1 MRAKWTE
8 FIQEGVEML
17 GMKPKLLTRMGWF
30 PVFFFFVFVLFSWW
44 KCRKFNKYCIQ
55 FGFIDVCIDPLIDS
69 IRECISVSVIYI
81 YIQSIES
88 NYKSRQLVI
97 SFKKIKQDASDI

>member
-30 PVFFFFVFVLFSWW
+30 PFFFYFLAE
-44 KCRKFNKYCIQ
+44 NAEN
-55 FGFIDVCIDPLIDS
+55 S
-69 IRECISVSVIYI
+69 ILHVVWIH
-81 YIQSIES
+81 
-88 NYKSRQLVI
+88 
-97 SFKKIKQDASDI
+97 

>member
-30 PVFFFFVFVLFSWW
+30 PVFFFFHFLAG
-44 KCRKFNKYCIQ
+44 NAEN
-55 FGFIDVCIDPLIDS
+55 S
-69 IRECISVSVIYI
+69 INIACSLQYFTYS
-81 YIQSIES
+81 QWSSIIL
-88 NYKSRQLVI
+88 NYKS
-97 SFKKIKQDASDI
+97 K